1 MQFHLLRKRLTVS
14 DFSRFLSLVLGFQ
27 IGSVVVS
34 VSVSGNNFYWC
45 EACHT
50 SPGLLP
56 EHIAAVHGQWLQ
68 MTARCLT
75 TADSNSYYFS
85 HVAAAE
91 QINNR
96 IHGTAYLI

>member
-1 MQFHLLRKRLTVS
+1 M
-14 DFSRFLSLVLGFQ
+14 
-27 IGSVVVS
+27 VS